1 MNIEPISTFIT
12 AISTAIIAWKT
23 WQTGKIMEK
32 QNKIADEQKQLI
44 KKGFN
49 HTQRENINFRISDY
63 CLEALSIIND
73 IDVWLIKLRNYTLD
87 EFKKRSYEKI
97 IDDKKVRKLQI
108 YYDVIL
114 SHEVRT
120 TNYNCTSL
128 LNLSEQE
135 DNLIYRLNSFRQGE
149 SIVIDDTSSKI
160 LDDDF
165 ERFKSCVYDINFSD
179 CYNFFQKQL
188 TDINSEKDISNK
200 DN

>member
-73 IDVWLIKLRNYTLD
+73 IDVWLTKLRDYTLD
-87 EFKKRSYEKI
+87 EFKKMSYEKI

-120 TNYNCTSL
+120 TNDNFTLL

-135 DNLIYRLNSFRQGE
+135 DNLIYRINSFRQGGH
-149 SIVIDDTSSKI
+149 IVTDEVSFKI
-160 LDDDF
+160 LNDNFDH
-165 ERFKSCVYDINFSD
+165 FKSLISDIDLSGL
-179 CYNFFQKQL
+179 YNRFLKYL
-188 TDINSEKDISNK
+188 TDINSEKDIPNK